1 MHFNH
6 QKLCTY
12 TFQLLIP
19 VIFDDYDLQLMK
31 TVSFYESYN
40 ITLDEK
46 QILERD
52 LTVLILHK
60 DGKSQSLWIKRF
72 AVQTELN

>member
-1 MHFNH
+1 
-6 QKLCTY
+6 
-12 TFQLLIP
+12 
-19 VIFDDYDLQLMK
+19 MK